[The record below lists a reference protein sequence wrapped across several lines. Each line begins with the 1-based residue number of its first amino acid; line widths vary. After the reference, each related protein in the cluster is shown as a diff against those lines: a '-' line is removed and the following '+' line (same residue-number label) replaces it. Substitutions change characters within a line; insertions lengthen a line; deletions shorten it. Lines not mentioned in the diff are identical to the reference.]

1 MPAPGSREAENF
13 GRLHR
18 LTPLAALLRAGA
30 PFVAFLVISTLEQ
43 RAGSGDHSGLL
54 TTTIA
59 FGVFALL
66 ASAGGAIAVVV
77 TRYRLEAGELRVD
90 SGLLTRN
97 SKRLRLDRLQSVDVR
112 EPLAARILGLAELRV
127 VTAGASRE
135 SVHLRYLSA
144 PMARE
149 LRAELLGRAAG
160 LGPGVAEAPE
170 HPLAVVSPNVLIG
183 SAVLTLFS
191 WRILPV
197 AFVVLGVVGAFSS
210 GKNGSGAHAALF
222 GVVVLLAIT
231 IGQILWARINKYWQ
245 FTISTSPDGLRL
257 RYGLLNTQV
266 NTVPPG
272 RIQAL
277 RLHQPL
283 LWRPFGW
290 AEVQVN
296 VAGSGERR
304 RRDEHVLIPVAPIAT
319 AWWLL
324 STALEGVDVEHMTL
338 TRPPSRAR
346 FVAPFW
352 WRAMS
357 AGSDERFFV
366 ARHGLFSRSMEV
378 VPHERTQSVHLHA
391 GPLAR
396 WLGLASV
403 HLDSTRGPVTIRA
416 AHRDGT
422 EARAMLDTQAERSR
436 RARQVASSS
445 RWMRPEPP
453 FSSGSGTI
461 GTSSGVHP
469 TDLPTDSAATNFAAT
484 DSSATDSSETDS
496 SETDSSATD
505 SSAMRTAPDTGPDG
519 DPEPLR

>member
-1 MPAPGSREAENF
+1 M
-13 GRLHR
+13 
-18 LTPLAALLRAGA
+18 
-30 PFVAFLVISTLEQ
+30 
-43 RAGSGDHSGLL
+43 
-54 TTTIA
+54 
-59 FGVFALL
+59 FALL
-66 ASAGGAIAVVV
+66 AAGGGAIAVAV

-127 VTAGASRE
+127 ITAGASRE

-170 HPLAVVSPNVLIG
+170 HPLVVVSPNVLIG

-191 WRILPV
+191 WRILPL
-197 AFVVLGVVGAFSS
+197 AFVVLGLLGVFSS
-210 GKNGSGAHAALF
+210 GNGGSGAHAALF
-222 GVVVLLAIT
+222 GVVVLMAIT

-296 VAGSGERR
+296 IAGSGDRR

-324 STALEGVDVEHMTL
+324 SSALEGVDLEHMAL
-338 TRPPSRAR
+338 TPPPRRAR
-346 FVAPFW
+346 WVAPLW
-352 WRAMS
+352 WRFMA

-366 ARHGLFSRSMEV
+366 ARHGVFSRSMEV

-396 WLGLASV
+396 KLRLASV

-416 AHRDGT
+416 AHRDGA
-422 EARAMLDTQAERSR
+422 EARVMLDTQAERSR
-436 RARQVASSS
+436 RARRAATSS

-453 FSSGSGTI
+453 FPGSAGSSGTASAVSPTVSPEAGTI
-461 GTSSGVHP
+461 PSDGPGDRP
-469 TDLPTDSAATNFAAT
+469 GGGAA
-484 DSSATDSSETDS
+484 S
-496 SETDSSATD
+496 
-505 SSAMRTAPDTGPDG
+505 
-519 DPEPLR
+519 LR